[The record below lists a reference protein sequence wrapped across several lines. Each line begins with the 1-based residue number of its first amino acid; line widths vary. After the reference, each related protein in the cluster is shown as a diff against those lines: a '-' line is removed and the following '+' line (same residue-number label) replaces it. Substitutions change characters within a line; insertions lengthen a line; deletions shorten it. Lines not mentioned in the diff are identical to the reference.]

1 MTDEQKRLLQKLE
14 RLMAK
19 RASAP
24 SVTLEAEIKATADRI
39 ALLEA
44 VRQRAVEEP
53 EGPVIAEWIE
63 TPREDGPP
71 QIVDLRSR
79 PPDAA

>member
-1 MTDEQKRLLQKLE
+1 
-14 RLMAK
+14 MAK
-19 RASAP
+19 RVSAP
-24 SVTLEAEIKATADRI
+24 CVALEAEIKAVADRI

-44 VRQRAVEEP
+44 VRQRAIEEP
-53 EGPVIAEWIE
+53 EGPVVAEWVE

-71 QIVDLRSR
+71 QIVRW